1 MRKSFKFSAEILE
14 AGKNIPDKELR
25 LRFYEAILEL
35 GINDIQPNEEDPML
49 RALLTVAIPQI
60 LKDCWISTVRSAAW
74 SWWSEAKS
82 KAKLGNKN
90 AKKDRKKTKKEK
102 KSDPIEEVI
111 EMIPVPEAEELTQDP
126 PPPQSP
132 TSIVV
137 AKKRASKSQA
147 KRDEQIEL
155 IDTVKEKVESLWLVY
170 RAGTNEWISAKNLLT
185 AKQFKQTAEKF
196 WLTPMELTLAVIDA
210 SMQDKW
216 RSWKI
221 NNCDTI
227 YYNYAKI
234 INQTKANLHRSSQKI
249 ISLPW
254 A

>member
-14 AGKNIPDKELR
+14 AGKSIPDKELR
-25 LRFYEAILEL
+25 LKFYEAILEL
-35 GINDIQPNEEDPML
+35 GINDIQPQEENPML
-49 RALLTVAIPQI
+49 RALLVVPTAQI
-60 LKDCWISTVRSAAW
+60 LKAHWISTVRSAAW

-90 AKKDRKKTKKEK
+90 AKKDRKKAKKAD
-102 KSDPIEEVI
+102 SIEEVV
-111 EMIPVPEAEELTQDP
+111 EMIPVEESSQDP
-126 PPPQSP
+126 LVPQDPDPP
-132 TSIVV
+132 
-137 AKKRASKSQA
+137 KRKEKNQK
-147 KRDEQIEL
+147 KRDENIEL
-155 IDTVKEKVESLWLVY
+155 IDTIKAKVESLWLVY
-170 RAGTNEWISAKNLLT
+170 RSWKDERISATNIRT

-196 WLTPMELTLAVIDA
+196 WLTPTELALAVIEA
-210 SMQDKW
+210 SMSDKF

-227 YYNYAKI
+227 YYNYARI
-234 INQTKANLHRSSQKI
+234 INQTKANLYRSSQTI